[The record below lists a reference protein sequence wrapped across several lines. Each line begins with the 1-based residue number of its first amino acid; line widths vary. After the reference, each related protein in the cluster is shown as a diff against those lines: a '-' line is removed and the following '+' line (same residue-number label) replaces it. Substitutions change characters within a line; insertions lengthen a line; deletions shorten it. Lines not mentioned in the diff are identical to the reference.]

1 MWPLTSVCREREGGW
16 VVQRLPTRQR
26 MMAATSS
33 TAAVGGK
40 VAGIRGVGKARIV
53 SGPFYSHF
61 LVMKKLAIPALAR
74 ALRERSS
81 LTRC

>member
-1 MWPLTSVCREREGGW
+1 MGG
-16 VVQRLPTRQR
+16 
-26 MMAATSS
+26 AA
-33 TAAVGGK
+33 AANKAAHDGSNIKHGCCGSR